1 MSRIVWDKTGERW
14 YEMGT
19 DRGVV
24 YPQSSTGTYP
34 KGVAWNGLTAV
45 TESPEGAE
53 ATDLW
58 ADNIKY
64 GTLRSA
70 ETYGFTIEAYQS
82 PEEFDACDGSAAPAP
97 GVLIG
102 QQTRVP
108 FGFCYRTLLGND
120 TASESDDGYKLHLIY
135 GATASPSERAYT
147 TVNDS
152 PEAATLSWECDTT
165 PVNVTGFK
173 PTASIVIDSTKVDP
187 GKLKTLED
195 MLYGTEPTLLASQ
208 PDNWTTN
215 YADYMELVDG
225 EFQPVSASSGSAPTW
240 TENKYYTAGTE
251 ASLPLPDEVIA
262 IFTADQ
268 TALNTASV
276 TSKASM
282 PVTTIDEDDEI

>member
-1 MSRIVWDKTGERW
+1 MSRIVWDKTGERR

-19 DRGVV
+19 DHGVV

-70 ETYGFTIEAYQS
+70 ETFGFTIEAYQS
-82 PEEFDACDGSAAPAP
+82 PEEFDQCDGSASPAE
-97 GVLIG
+97 GVTIG
-102 QQTRVP
+102 QQSRVP

-120 TASESDDGYKLHLIY
+120 TASESDDGYKLHLIW

-152 PEAATLSWECDTT
+152 PEAAALSWECDTT
-165 PVNVTGFK
+165 PVNVTGYK
-173 PTASIVIDSTKVDP
+173 PTASMVIDSTKADST
-187 GKLKTLED
+187 KLKALED
-195 MLYGTEPTLLASQ
+195 MLYGTDAGEEGEPA
-208 PDNWTTN
+208 
-215 YADYMELVDG
+215 A
-225 EFQPVSASSGSAPTW
+225 
-240 TENKYYTAGTE
+240 TEPK
-251 ASLPLPDEVIA
+251 LPLPDEVIA
-262 IFTADQ
+262 LFAASGTS
-268 TALNTASV
+268 LNTASV
-276 TSKASM
+276 TSKAST
-282 PVTTIDEDDEI
+282 PVTTLDEDDEI

>member
-1 MSRIVWDKTGERW
+1 MSRTIWDKTGERW

-24 YPQSSTGTYP
+24 YPQSSDGTYP
-34 KGVAWNGLTAV
+34 AGVAWNGLTAV

-70 ETYGFTIEAYQS
+70 ETFGFTIEAYQS
-82 PEEFDACDGSAAPAP
+82 PEEFDQCDGSAAPAP

-102 QQTRVP
+102 QQSRVP

-135 GATASPSERAYT
+135 GATAAPSERAYT

-165 PVNVTGFK
+165 PVNVTGHK

-195 MLYGTEPTLLASQ
+195 MLYGTDAGVGGTPAATEP
-208 PDNWTTN
+208 
-215 YADYMELVDG
+215 
-225 EFQPVSASSGSAPTW
+225 
-240 TENKYYTAGTE
+240 K
-251 ASLPLPDEVIA
+251 LPLPDEVIA
-262 IFTADQ
+262 IFTAEEDS
-268 TALNTASV
+268 LERASV
-276 TSKASM
+276 TSPTSSA
-282 PVTTIDEDDEI
+282 TLGEDDEI